1 MKIESKRFKII
12 RSKLRNS
19 SLVFDKL
26 TEDVTVE
33 IASNNRQLNDIM
45 AKACLI
51 ILSCDED
58 FLKMVE
64 EYGN

>member
-26 TEDVTVE
+26 TEEVTVE
-33 IASNNRQLNDIM
+33 IASNNRQLNDTM

-51 ILSCDED
+51 ILSCDKD

-64 EYGN
+64 EW